1 MASNDLRSS
10 SSGSHLAHA
19 PSNRGR
25 VAIFIDGNNLFHAA
39 RSAGVEIDYAKLLA
53 YLRGEDPL
61 LRAFFYTGVDQQAE
75 RQQGFLLWMRRN
87 GYRVVQKEL
96 KTFPDGTKKA
106 NLDVEIAVDM
116 LSLADKY
123 DTAILVSGDE
133 DFTYAL
139 NVIAYKGV
147 RVEVAGFRA
156 NTSPRLIDVA
166 DRFHELDGIVT
177 DISKSP
183 SKRDSQQTE
192 VLRPSGEWPLPSERP
207 AVKLELGEVAVPP
220 AETGSVEILDEQP
233 SQPPVPGGTGELV
246 GKPSQ
251 PTETAPPE
259 AMPPETLPE
268 VVEPPP
274 VTVDNIVVGAL
285 QSGEH
290 PVVMADE
297 AWAASELPTEMI
309 PSPALEPSAFTP
321 STELPETDASESG
334 TEGDMPGG
342 GVPGAGQSPEVG
354 HR

>member
-1 MASNDLRSS
+1 MTPNDFRSS
-10 SSGSHLAHA
+10 SSGSHIAHT

-39 RSAGVEIDYAKLLA
+39 KSAGVEIDYAKLLA
-53 YLRGEDPL
+53 YLRADDPL

-96 KTFPDGTKKA
+96 KTFPDGSKKA

-116 LSLADKY
+116 LSLAEKY

-166 DRFHELDGIVT
+166 DRFHELDGVIAE
-177 DISKSP
+177 ISKSQ

-192 VLRPSGEWPLPSERP
+192 VLRTSDEWPVSPEHYAP
-207 AVKLELGEVAVPP
+207 CIETKPTEVTVDL
-220 AETGSVEILDEQP
+220 TEQTT
-233 SQPPVPGGTGELV
+233 QPPVSDTL
-246 GKPSQ
+246 S
-251 PTETAPPE
+251 E
-259 AMPPETLPE
+259 ASVPFHDLLIQTPQT
-268 VVEPPP
+268 P
-274 VTVDNIVVGAL
+274 VTAESGVIVETL
-285 QSGEH
+285 QSGSY
-290 PVVMADE
+290 PVVVE
-297 AWAASELPTEMI
+297 ESWESHGVPLEM
-309 PSPALEPSAFTP
+309 E
-321 STELPETDASESG
+321 PETAEPAKESA
-334 TEGDMPGG
+334 P
-342 GVPGAGQSPEVG
+342 VLLPGAPATPNGDVASNERPHMPDVPS
-354 HR
+354 